1 MTSKPKLSRREQ
13 ILTVLTIELEK
24 KLGLPIT
31 TSSLANAVGV
41 SEAALYRHF
50 ASKAKMFEAL
60 INYAEESIFS
70 LVNRILEQETDP
82 TIRCYKI
89 INLILSFSEKNPGI
103 TRLLIGDILL
113 GENERLHLRVTQFFE
128 RIELQIRQ
136 ILREANLTN
145 GPRPISNIDAAAN
158 QMLIYIEGKLSQFVI
173 SSFKPTHVKMLA
185 TTLDA
190 NELPDKVIIGIPILI
205 ASLAVV

>member
-13 ILTVLTIELEK
+13 ILIVLATELEK

-31 TSSLANAVGV
+31 TSSLANSVGV

-50 ASKAKMFEAL
+50 ASNAKMFEAL
-60 INYAEESIFS
+60 INYAEESIFG
-70 LVNRILEQETDP
+70 LVNKILEQETDP

-128 RIELQIRQ
+128 RIEIQIRQ
-136 ILREANLTN
+136 VLREANLTN

-173 SSFKPTHVKMLA
+173 SSFKNKPTEHL
-185 TTLDA
+185 
-190 NELPDKVIIGIPILI
+190 EIQWGVIKAGCFR
-205 ASLAVV
+205 

>member
-13 ILTVLTIELEK
+13 ILIVLATELEK

-31 TSSLANAVGV
+31 TSSLANSVGV

-128 RIELQIRQ
+128 RIEIQIRQ
-136 ILREANLTN
+136 VLREANLTN

-173 SSFKPTHVKMLA
+173 SSFKNKPTEHL
-185 TTLDA
+185 
-190 NELPDKVIIGIPILI
+190 EIQWGVIIAGCFR
-205 ASLAVV
+205 

>member
-13 ILTVLTIELEK
+13 ILIVLATELEK

-31 TSSLANAVGV
+31 TSSLANSVGV

-60 INYAEESIFS
+60 INYAEESIFG
-70 LVNRILEQETDP
+70 LVNKILEQETDP
-82 TIRCYKI
+82 TMRCYKI

-128 RIELQIRQ
+128 RIEIQIRQ
-136 ILREANLTN
+136 VLREANLTN

-173 SSFKPTHVKMLA
+173 SSFKNKPTEHL
-185 TTLDA
+185 
-190 NELPDKVIIGIPILI
+190 EIQWGVIKAGCFR
-205 ASLAVV
+205 

>member
-13 ILTVLTIELEK
+13 ILIVLATELEK

-31 TSSLANAVGV
+31 TSSLANSVGV

-60 INYAEESIFS
+60 INYAEESIFG
-70 LVNRILEQETDP
+70 LANKILEQETDP

-103 TRLLIGDILL
+103 TRLLIWDILL

-136 ILREANLTN
+136 VLREANLTN

-173 SSFKPTHVKMLA
+173 SSFKNKPTEHL
-185 TTLDA
+185 
-190 NELPDKVIIGIPILI
+190 EIQWGVIKAGCFR
-205 ASLAVV
+205 

>member
-13 ILTVLTIELEK
+13 ILIVLATELEK

-31 TSSLANAVGV
+31 TSSLANSVGV

-60 INYAEESIFS
+60 INYAEESIFG
-70 LVNRILEQETDP
+70 LVNEILEQETDP

-128 RIELQIRQ
+128 RIEIQIRQ
-136 ILREANLTN
+136 VLREANLTN

-173 SSFKPTHVKMLA
+173 SSFKNKPTEHL
-185 TTLDA
+185 
-190 NELPDKVIIGIPILI
+190 EIQWGVIKAGCFR
-205 ASLAVV
+205 

>member
-50 ASKAKMFEAL
+50 ASKAKMFEVL

-158 QMLIYIEGKLSQFVI
+158 QMLVYIEGKLSQFVI
-173 SSFKPTHVKMLA
+173 SSFKNKPTEHLEIQW
-185 TTLDA
+185 D
-190 NELPDKVIIGIPILI
+190 VIKAGCFR
-205 ASLAVV
+205 

>member
-31 TSSLANAVGV
+31 TSTLANSVGV

-60 INYAEESIFS
+60 IDYAEECIFS
-70 LVNRILEQETDP
+70 VVNKILEQETDP

-89 INLILSFSEKNPGI
+89 ISLILSFSEKNPGI

-113 GENERLHLRVTQFFE
+113 GENERLHHRVTQFFE

-158 QMLIYIEGKLSQFVI
+158 QMLIYIEGKLSQFII
-173 SSFKPTHVKMLA
+173 SSFKNKPTEHL
-185 TTLDA
+185 
-190 NELPDKVIIGIPILI
+190 EIQWGVIKAGCFR
-205 ASLAVV
+205 

>member
-13 ILTVLTIELEK
+13 ILIVLATELEK

-31 TSSLANAVGV
+31 TSSLANSVGV

-60 INYAEESIFS
+60 INYAEESVFS
-70 LVNRILEQETDP
+70 LINRILEQETDP

-173 SSFKPTHVKMLA
+173 SSFKNKPTEHL
-185 TTLDA
+185 
-190 NELPDKVIIGIPILI
+190 EIQWGVIKAGCFR
-205 ASLAVV
+205 

>member
-60 INYAEESIFS
+60 INNAEESIFS

-89 INLILSFSEKNPGI
+89 INLVLSFSEKNPGI

-158 QMLIYIEGKLSQFVI
+158 QMLVYIEGKLSQFII
-173 SSFKPTHVKMLA
+173 SSFKNKQTEHL
-185 TTLDA
+185 
-190 NELPDKVIIGIPILI
+190 EIQWGVIKAGCFR
-205 ASLAVV
+205 

>member
-1 MTSKPKLSRREQ
+1 MTSKLKLSRREQ

-158 QMLIYIEGKLSQFVI
+158 QMLIYLNNIGQS
-173 SSFKPTHVKMLA
+173 H
-185 TTLDA
+185 TLYF
-190 NELPDKVIIGIPILI
+190 NYFIIFFGAFNKSINNFHIN
-205 ASLAVV
+205 

>member
-1 MTSKPKLSRREQ
+1 MTSETKLSRREQ

-31 TSSLANAVGV
+31 TSSLANSVGV

-50 ASKAKMFEAL
+50 ASKAKIFEAL
-60 INYAEESIFS
+60 IDYAEECIFS
-70 LVNRILEQETDP
+70 LVNKILEQETDP

-89 INLILSFSEKNPGI
+89 ISLILSFSEKNPGI

-173 SSFKPTHVKMLA
+173 SSFKNKPTEHL
-185 TTLDA
+185 
-190 NELPDKVIIGIPILI
+190 EIQWGVIKAGCFR
-205 ASLAVV
+205 

>member
-70 LVNRILEQETDP
+70 LINKILEQETDP

-173 SSFKPTHVKMLA
+173 SSFKNKPTEHL
-185 TTLDA
+185 
-190 NELPDKVIIGIPILI
+190 EIQWGVIKAGCFR
-205 ASLAVV
+205 

>member
-60 INYAEESIFS
+60 INYAEESVFS
-70 LVNRILEQETDP
+70 LINRILEQETDP

-173 SSFKPTHVKMLA
+173 SSFKNKPTEHL
-185 TTLDA
+185 
-190 NELPDKVIIGIPILI
+190 EIQWGVIKAGCFR
-205 ASLAVV
+205 

>member
-13 ILTVLTIELEK
+13 ILIVLATELEK

-31 TSSLANAVGV
+31 TSSLANSVGV

-60 INYAEESIFS
+60 INYAEESIYG
-70 LVNRILEQETDP
+70 LVNKILEQETDP

-128 RIELQIRQ
+128 RIEIQIRQ
-136 ILREANLTN
+136 VLREANLTN

-173 SSFKPTHVKMLA
+173 SSFKNKPTEHL
-185 TTLDA
+185 
-190 NELPDKVIIGIPILI
+190 EIQWGVIKAGCFR
-205 ASLAVV
+205 

>member
-173 SSFKPTHVKMLA
+173 SSFKNKPTVHLEIQWGVNKA
-185 TTLDA
+185 
-190 NELPDKVIIGIPILI
+190 GCFR
-205 ASLAVV
+205 

>member
-89 INLILSFSEKNPGI
+89 ISLILSFSEKNPGI

-173 SSFKPTHVKMLA
+173 SSFKNKPTEHL
-185 TTLDA
+185 
-190 NELPDKVIIGIPILI
+190 EIQWGVIKAGCFR
-205 ASLAVV
+205 

>member
-1 MTSKPKLSRREQ
+1 MTSGPKLSRREQ

-173 SSFKPTHVKMLA
+173 SSFKNKPTEHL
-185 TTLDA
+185 
-190 NELPDKVIIGIPILI
+190 EIQWGVIKAGCFR
-205 ASLAVV
+205 

>member
-1 MTSKPKLSRREQ
+1 MTSTPKLSRREQ
-13 ILTVLTIELEK
+13 ILIVLATELEK

-31 TSSLANAVGV
+31 TSSLANSVGV

-60 INYAEESIFS
+60 INYAEESIFG
-70 LVNRILEQETDP
+70 LVNKILEQETDP

-173 SSFKPTHVKMLA
+173 SSFKNKPTEHL
-185 TTLDA
+185 
-190 NELPDKVIIGIPILI
+190 EIQWGVIKAGCFR
-205 ASLAVV
+205 

>member
-60 INYAEESIFS
+60 INYAEESIFG
-70 LVNRILEQETDP
+70 LVNKVLEQETDP

-128 RIELQIRQ
+128 RIEIQIRQ
-136 ILREANLTN
+136 VLREANLTN

-173 SSFKPTHVKMLA
+173 SSFKNKPTEHL
-185 TTLDA
+185 
-190 NELPDKVIIGIPILI
+190 EIQWGVIKAGCFR
-205 ASLAVV
+205 

>member
-60 INYAEESIFS
+60 INYAEESIFG
-70 LVNRILEQETDP
+70 LVNEILEQETDP

-173 SSFKPTHVKMLA
+173 SSFKNKPTEHL
-185 TTLDA
+185 
-190 NELPDKVIIGIPILI
+190 EIQWGVIKAGFFR
-205 ASLAVV
+205 

>member
-13 ILTVLTIELEK
+13 ILIVLATELEK

-31 TSSLANAVGV
+31 TSSLANSVGV

-60 INYAEESIFS
+60 INYAEESIFG
-70 LVNRILEQETDP
+70 LVNEILEQETDP

-128 RIELQIRQ
+128 RIEIQIR
-136 ILREANLTN
+136 L
-145 GPRPISNIDAAAN
+145 S
-158 QMLIYIEGKLSQFVI
+158 LIHI
-173 SSFKPTHVKMLA
+173 
-185 TTLDA
+185 
-190 NELPDKVIIGIPILI
+190 
-205 ASLAVV
+205 

>member
-13 ILTVLTIELEK
+13 ILTVLTLELEK
-24 KLGLPIT
+24 RLGLPIT
-31 TSSLANAVGV
+31 TSSLANSVGV

-60 INYAEESIFS
+60 INYAEESIFG
-70 LVNRILEQETDP
+70 LVNKILEQETDP
-82 TIRCYKI
+82 TMRCYKI

-136 ILREANLTN
+136 VLREANLTN

-173 SSFKPTHVKMLA
+173 SSFKNKPTEHL
-185 TTLDA
+185 
-190 NELPDKVIIGIPILI
+190 EIQWGVIKAGCFR
-205 ASLAVV
+205 

>member
-1 MTSKPKLSRREQ
+1 MTSETKLSRREQ

-31 TSSLANAVGV
+31 TSSLANSVGV

-60 INYAEESIFS
+60 IDYAEECIFS
-70 LVNRILEQETDP
+70 LVNKILEQETDP

-89 INLILSFSEKNPGI
+89 ISLILSFSEKNPGI

-158 QMLIYIEGKLSQFVI
+158 QMLIYIEGKLSHFVT
-173 SSFKPTHVKMLA
+173 SSFRNKPTEHL
-185 TTLDA
+185 
-190 NELPDKVIIGIPILI
+190 EIQWSVIKAGCFR
-205 ASLAVV
+205 

>member
-31 TSSLANAVGV
+31 TSTLANSVGV

-60 INYAEESIFS
+60 INYAEESVFS
-70 LVNRILEQETDP
+70 LINRILEQETDP

-113 GENERLHLRVTQFFE
+113 GENERLHHRVTQFFE

-173 SSFKPTHVKMLA
+173 SSFKNKPTEHL
-185 TTLDA
+185 
-190 NELPDKVIIGIPILI
+190 EIQWGVIKAGCFR
-205 ASLAVV
+205 

>member
-13 ILTVLTIELEK
+13 ILTVLTLELEK
-24 KLGLPIT
+24 RLGLPIT
-31 TSSLANAVGV
+31 TSSLANSVGV

-60 INYAEESIFS
+60 INYAEESIFG
-70 LVNRILEQETDP
+70 LANKILEQETDP

-173 SSFKPTHVKMLA
+173 SSFKNKPTEHL
-185 TTLDA
+185 
-190 NELPDKVIIGIPILI
+190 EIQWGVIKAGCFR
-205 ASLAVV
+205 

>member
-31 TSSLANAVGV
+31 TSSLANSVGV

-70 LVNRILEQETDP
+70 LINRILEQETDP

-173 SSFKPTHVKMLA
+173 SSFKNKPTEHL
-185 TTLDA
+185 
-190 NELPDKVIIGIPILI
+190 EIQWGVIKAGCFR
-205 ASLAVV
+205 

>member
-13 ILTVLTIELEK
+13 ILIVLAPELEK

-31 TSSLANAVGV
+31 TSSLANSVGV

-70 LVNRILEQETDP
+70 LINRILEQETDP

-113 GENERLHLRVTQFFE
+113 GENERLHLRVTQFLE

-136 ILREANLTN
+136 ILREANITN
-145 GPRPISNIDAAAN
+145 GPSPISNIDAAAN

-173 SSFKPTHVKMLA
+173 SSFKNKPTEHL
-185 TTLDA
+185 
-190 NELPDKVIIGIPILI
+190 EIQWGVIKAGCFR
-205 ASLAVV
+205 

>member
-13 ILTVLTIELEK
+13 ILIVLATELEK

-31 TSSLANAVGV
+31 TSSLANSVGV

-158 QMLIYIEGKLSQFVI
+158 QMLVYIEGKLSQFVI
-173 SSFKPTHVKMLA
+173 SSFKNKPTEHL
-185 TTLDA
+185 
-190 NELPDKVIIGIPILI
+190 EIQWGVIKAGCFR
-205 ASLAVV
+205 